1 MQIFSSDLSIVTVRR
16 HVEASVTGEFSWK
29 RAHLVP
35 FYRVPQ
41 KQRGLVKAV
50 TNSGDHK
57 SSSAAEVAS
66 SVAVVAAAAKQ
77 VQVDQENES
86 VSSSAS
92 ASTRSDGIDV
102 KAVITIRKK
111 MKEKLSERIE
121 DQWESFIIGIG
132 QGILIQL
139 ISQDID
145 PG

>member
-1 MQIFSSDLSIVTVRR
+1 MLRATKSIPNFSSELSIPTVRR
-16 HVEASVTGEFSWK
+16 HLEASVTGKFSWK
-29 RAHLVP
+29 STHLVP

-50 TNSGDHK
+50 
-57 SSSAAEVAS
+57 
-66 SVAVVAAAAKQ
+66 Q
-77 VQVDQENES
+77 VNQENES
-86 VSSSAS
+86 VNSGSSSNIS
-92 ASTRSDGIDV
+92 SLSSSDGIDV

-111 MKEKLSERIE
+111 MKEKLNEKIE